1 MQGINFPQGCQIVE
15 GYTPAIG
22 TTAAMVAD
30 YISVKNALRV
40 WCVIMY
46 NQGDA
51 TDITWKV
58 ERATAVANT
67 GHAALAEAVPIWSN
81 LDCATSDLLVKRTAA
96 VTYASGAGQTHKI
109 IIFEIDPAS
118 LGSTYDV
125 IAVSSTTAIAVT
137 STVAMFYIIEPRYA
151 GAVANIPSY
160 IVD

>member
-15 GYTPAIG
+15 GYTPSIG

-30 YISVKNALRV
+30 YISVKNMQKV

-67 GHAALAEAVPIWSN
+67 GHAALANTVPVWSN
-81 LDCATSDLLVKRTAA
+81 LDCATSDLLVRRTDA
-96 VTYASGAGQTHKI
+96 VTYASGTGQTHKI
-109 IIFEIDPAS
+109 IVFEISPDN

-137 STVAMFYIIEPRYA
+137 STVAMYYIVEPRYQS
-151 GAVANIPSY
+151 AVINIPSY